1 MKRLN
6 KKLMTLLLAGV
17 CATSLGMATVG
28 VEASA
33 DETPV
38 KASTFAISDVFAS
51 DGKLDPEQNTVAFTL
66 GNGQYA
72 RIKRD
77 LAFKWYE
84 GKNDAR
90 YLTIKFA
97 FKELNFKSVTLEIE
111 SAPSVATED
120 GKSVNAVE
128 FTVENGQVYA
138 TVRNGEDAGEKKL
151 TEITAGSEVT
161 LALSEGDKFDSY
173 SVLLNG
179 SDIGE
184 FTYIGAS
191 YADYTYE
198 KIHPLEITAETEGE
212 NEAVVLLK
220 EINGQRF
227 DNVENNQIT
236 DTAAPVLVV
245 NEDVSGFQFG
255 TAFSLAYEKVDVLQ
269 SSSLTEAKR
278 YYQYNPADTET
289 NYEKTLTTST
299 YFMDTVYYVNGTE
312 VSKTAKEGFTAT
324 SVMAQEGKEYISMRV
339 TLGDDTFDDTKSGEN
354 IPFPKKVYDLSWYA
368 QDSAVVTKSL
378 GSVETDYI
386 VIDKNVEGPSFAFVE
401 NVGTET
407 VVPEAQ
413 KDALNKAVE
422 AYQKL
427 LADEAKDTYA
437 GSNSNITLPA
447 VDWLI
452 KDNGGYRGM
461 RFTISYKTPSS
472 TGSAKSSSG
481 LSYNGL
487 KLSTTEEGLYE
498 FKIFA
503 SDKAGN
509 TMKYYVD
516 GELVDVTTSNVW
528 DIDAIPSF
536 TFKIANLGI
545 KVEEPSK
552 ASDRMAEKILDQTY
566 TLSGLKVVGA
576 SNQQSKY
583 ALYRLDDSAY
593 NGPAI
598 TENVLTG
605 VKYEDIRT
613 AALTKL
619 DKVGTDYET
628 YFDLYLDIYAEKIAA
643 AIDGDKAAVKAC
655 FKEIKAYNANI
666 TESDKEWNEYNKYK
680 WNTSS
685 KSFSTV
691 EEGEYLILADF
702 WEKDLPM
709 QRAAGYK
716 VVVVESKAD
725 VIEGDSDFSIWVEN
739 NKVSVILFGVAALM
753 LIAIIILLFV
763 KPSDETLE
771 DVEKK
776 AAKKKNKSKKNKEKK
791 SK

>member
-6 KKLMTLLLAGV
+6 KKLMTLMLAGV
-17 CATSLGMATVG
+17 CAASLGAATVG
-28 VEASA
+28 VQASA
-33 DETPV
+33 EDAAV
-38 KASTFAISDVFAS
+38 KATTYAISDVFAS
-51 DGKLDPEQNTVAFTL
+51 DGTLGSESNTVAFTL

-97 FKELNFKSVTLEIE
+97 FKELNFDSVTFEIE
-111 SAPSVATED
+111 SASSVATEEE
-120 GKSVNAVE
+120 KSVNAVE
-128 FTVENGQVYA
+128 FTVEGGQVYA
-138 TVRNGEDAGEKKL
+138 TVHNGEEAGTKTL
-151 TEITAGSEVT
+151 TTITAGSEVT
-161 LALSEGDKFDSY
+161 LALSEGDEFDSY

-184 FTYIGAS
+184 FTQIGAS

-198 KIHPLEITAETEGE
+198 KIHPLEITAATAGE
-212 NEAVVLLK
+212 NQAVVLLK
-220 EINGQRF
+220 EINGQKF
-227 DNVENNQIT
+227 DNVADDKIA

-255 TAFSLAYEKVDVLQ
+255 TAFSLSYEKVDVLQ
-269 SSSLTEAKR
+269 SSNLTEAKK
-278 YYQYNPADTET
+278 YYQYNPADTAT
-289 NYEKTLTTST
+289 NYDKTLTTST
-299 YFMDTVYYVNGTE
+299 YFMDTVYYVKGTE
-312 VSKTAKEGFTAT
+312 LSKTKQEGFIAT
-324 SVMAQEGKEYISMRV
+324 SVMAQEGKEYISMQF
-339 TLGDDTFDDTKSGEN
+339 TLGDDTFDNTKSGDTV
-354 IPFPKKVYDLSWYA
+354 PFPKKTYDLSWYA
-368 QDSAVVTKSL
+368 EDSAVKPMTL
-378 GSVETDYI
+378 GTVATDYI
-386 VIDKNVEGPSFAFVE
+386 IIDKNVEGPTYSYITT
-401 NVGTET
+401 VGTET
-407 VVPEAQ
+407 KVTDQAALDKEVVE
-413 KDALNKAVE
+413 
-422 AYQKL
+422 YQIL
-427 LADEAKDTYA
+427 LAKAAKDTYA
-437 GSNSNITLPA
+437 GSNSSIKLPA

-509 TMKYYVD
+509 TMKYYLD
-516 GELVDVTTSNVW
+516 GELVDVTNGNVW
-528 DIDAIPSF
+528 DIEQIPSF
-536 TFKIANLGI
+536 TFTIENLGI
-545 KVEEPSK
+545 KVEEASK
-552 ASDRMAEKILDQTY
+552 ASERMAEKILDQTY
-566 TLSGLKVVGA
+566 TLSGLKVIGA

-583 ALYRLDDSAY
+583 ALYRLDDTGY

-598 TENVLTG
+598 TESALTG

-613 AALTKL
+613 EAITKL
-619 DKVGTDYET
+619 DKVGTDYEN
-628 YFDLYLDIYAEKIAA
+628 YFDLYLDIYAEKLAA
-643 AIDGDKAAVKAC
+643 AISGDKAAIKAC
-655 FKEIKAYNANI
+655 FKEIKEYNASI
-666 TESDKEWNEYNKYK
+666 TEDDKEWNEYNKYK

-691 EEGEYLILADF
+691 EEGNYLILADF
-702 WEKDLPM
+702 WEKELPM
-709 QRAAGYK
+709 QRAVGYK
-716 VVVVESKAD
+716 LVVVESEAD
-725 VIEGDSDFSIWVEN
+725 VIEGDSKFSAWVEN
-739 NKVSVILFGVAALM
+739 NKASVILFGVAALM
-753 LIAIIILLFV
+753 LIAIVILLFV

-776 AAKKKNKSKKNKEKK
+776 AAKKKKKRKKEKKNKDK
-791 SK
+791 